1 MARSRSVEVEQFEDI
16 VSGNTISIGTISEVK
31 EQDEVPEDDQDAVA
45 KSDDLWCEVHR
56 GLMMMSSIMFLPFFI
71 FVGLGYGL
79 RAGLLVGVKKAI
91 ELFENWGS

>member
-1 MARSRSVEVEQFEDI
+1 MARSRSIEVVQTEDTENGAAIDMVPMYDEAQEDEQ
-16 VSGNTISIGTISEVK
+16 GTMTGC
-31 EQDEVPEDDQDAVA
+31 
-45 KSDDLWCEVHR
+45 DDLWCEVHR